1 MSAPSMV
8 KLDKQFKDSVLKK
21 VEDPEVW
28 IMQLEDI
35 CVRLEDIGSGIL
47 ERQFMIHVLS
57 NFTSAYDLQIALL
70 E

>member
-1 MSAPSMV
+1 
-8 KLDKQFKDSVLKK
+8 VLKK

-47 ERQFMIHVLS
+47 ERQFMIHVLN